1 MLKLIRSKQLA
12 LAVLLGASLV
22 LGPAEHVFAQSAV
35 DAVAP
40 ADSSAAGALPAV
52 VPAPSAQ
59 PRAITVQGG
68 GVTSVIV
75 LPPVE
80 PAAVVDSPSVA
91 APQRVVTDPGIVGA
105 GPLDNPQ
112 VPGRSFDADMAPF
125 RS

>member
-52 VPAPSAQ
+52 VPAPSADT
-59 PRAITVQGG
+59 R
-68 GVTSVIV
+68 
-75 LPPVE
+75 
-80 PAAVVDSPSVA
+80 SPLSD
-91 APQRVVTDPGIVGA
+91 RVP
-105 GPLDNPQ
+105 
-112 VPGRSFDADMAPF
+112 S
-125 RS
+125 